1 MSQQNLATVTTDLIE
16 SYGNTARNVI
26 SVCRAGNER
35 VVAVAGQRWETAVG
49 AAAKHLSTE
58 VRDNALAA
66 QQKLGAYYIKGIAF
80 TTTGA
85 DAAVS
90 KAVELAAKGV
100 QQAAANATAFQK
112 ATGSSALDKIAV
124 AAVPAAVAV
133 SKVAGKIEQKT
144 SQWVKTAAGTAA
156 PFKPATA
163 KRKTRARK
171 AA

>member
-1 MSQQNLATVTTDLIE
+1 MNQQNLATVTTDLIE
-16 SYGNTARNVI
+16 CYGNTAKNVI
-26 SVCRAGNER
+26 SAYRVGSERAVD
-35 VVAVAGQRWETAVG
+35 VVSQRWETAVE
-49 AAAKHLSTE
+49 ASAKRLSIE

-66 QQKLGAYYIKGIAF
+66 QKKLGAYYIKGIAF

-100 QQAAANATAFQK
+100 QQVAANAVAFQI
-112 ATGSSALDKIAV
+112 ATGTSALDRIAV

-133 SKVAGKIEQKT
+133 SKVAGKIEQQT
-144 SQWVKTAAGTAA
+144 SAWVKTAAGAKA
-156 PFKPATA
+156 EAKPA
-163 KRKTRARK
+163 RAARAPRTRK